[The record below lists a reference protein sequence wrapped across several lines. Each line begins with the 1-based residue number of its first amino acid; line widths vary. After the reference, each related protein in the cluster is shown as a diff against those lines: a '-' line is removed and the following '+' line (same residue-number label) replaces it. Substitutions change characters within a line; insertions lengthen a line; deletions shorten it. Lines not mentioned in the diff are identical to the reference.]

1 MNLVARLQTNLP
13 SRIITVFLLWTLCV
27 FIAAGNYCLLFL
39 STHLPQLIFIPAI
52 FTFPILILG
61 LMISMIRNP
70 LIDQLVTYGLL
81 IEVFLLAFLGVQLM
95 FYSLL

>member
-39 STHLPQLIFIPAI
+39 SPYLQQLIFIPAI
-52 FTFPILILG
+52 FVFPILILG

-95 FYSLL
+95 FYSLP

>member
-13 SRIITVFLLWTLCV
+13 KNYYRFFALDTLC
-27 FIAAGNYCLLFL
+27 FHCGWKLLFL

-52 FTFPILILG
+52 FAFPILILG

-95 FYSLL
+95 FYSLP